1 MRYWLLGPGHELR
14 LWQESI
20 EMNQRS
26 AAAALK
32 HPSGTKISMHYPHA
46 LDYLAYAYLQRA
58 EDRKAKEVLENMRS
72 LEGPFQKA
80 ARYYQKLVNQTTPD
94 SERVR
99 DGAYF
104 VAARTAWISFHPS
117 SGLPPPIAWI
127 TDGVR

>member
-94 SERVR
+94 SE
-99 DGAYF
+99 AC
-104 VAARTAWISFHPS
+104 
-117 SGLPPPIAWI
+117 
-127 TDGVR
+127 